1 MNLHNWSGPGRVGDN
16 VCTQC
21 GVNAIDGRVKMDG
34 ECPVIPG
41 LAVKA
46 GAGELERLQAQLT
59 KQNALLLWL
68 LKTGPRTKQQGDAI
82 RAAIGEMAEQLAGGA
97 PAAASADGNGI
108 EKMAFVY
115 VHPKTGEHHTVTVN
129 RKEVAEHMGEELF
142 SKLCDCFCS
151 CESVGETNVVDCR
164 CDEVG
169 EQFELVKQQDS

>member
-1 MNLHNWSGPGRVGDN
+1 MNLHNWSGVGRAGDN

-21 GVNAIDGRVKMDG
+21 GANAIDGSVQMDG
-34 ECPVIPG
+34 ECPVMPG
-41 LAVKA
+41 LAFKA
-46 GAGELERLQAQLT
+46 GDGELERLQTELT
-59 KQNALLLWL
+59 KHNALLLWL

-82 RAAIGEMAEQLAGGA
+82 RAAIAEMAEQNLSGA
-97 PAAASADGNGI
+97 RPPAAARDDM

-115 VHPKTGEHHTVTVN
+115 VHPKTGERHTVTVS
-129 RKEVAEHMGEELF
+129 RKEVTEHMEEELF

>member
-21 GVNAIDGRVKMDG
+21 GLNAIDGSVQMDG

-46 GAGELERLQAQLT
+46 AAGELERLQAELT

-82 RAAIGEMAEQLAGGA
+82 RAALAEMAEQNLSGA
-97 PAAASADGNGI
+97 KPPVVATDSV
-108 EKMAFVY
+108 ERMAFVY
-115 VHPKTGEHHTVTVN
+115 AHPQTGERHTVTVS
-129 RKEVAEHMGEELF
+129 RKDVAEHMEEELF
-142 SKLCDCFCS
+142 SKLCECFCS
-151 CESVGETNVVDCR
+151 CESVGETNVVECR
-164 CDEVG
+164 CNEVG
-169 EQFELVKQQDS
+169 EQFELVNP